1 MTDASRPEFDFL
13 ADLERKKKQDDRM
26 LLAAV
31 TLGAGLGVGGV
42 VLLNLLLA

>member
-13 ADLERKKKQDDRM
+13 ADLEREKKRDDRM

-42 VLLNLLLA
+42 VFLNLLFA